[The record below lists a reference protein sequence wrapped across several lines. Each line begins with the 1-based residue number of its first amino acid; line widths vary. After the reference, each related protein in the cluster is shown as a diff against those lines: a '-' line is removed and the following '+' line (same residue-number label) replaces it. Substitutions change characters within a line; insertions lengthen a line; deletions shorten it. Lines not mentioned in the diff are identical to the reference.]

1 MKGAIKAVKLSVV
14 KKLRSGAE
22 DLMRDRKM
30 VTKFLVI
37 ILILLSAVA
46 LRVHEAGKAD
56 ITVDASDESVAVK
69 RIYVDVG
76 GAVKNPGVYE
86 IESSTR
92 LFEVIEMAGGLKSNA
107 DTDSINQ
114 ASFVE
119 DGEKIII
126 PSHRKSVELEGQSE
140 EAAGE
145 PDTGAETESDSD
157 SDSGTESGTESGTDV
172 TSGVNSSGLVNIN
185 AATKEE
191 LMTLN
196 GIGEVMAERIIEYRT
211 GNRFKSI
218 EDIKSVKGIG
228 DATFSKIKESITV

>member
-37 ILILLSAVA
+37 VLILLSAVA

-56 ITVDASDESVAVK
+56 ITVDAADESVAVK

-157 SDSGTESGTESGTDV
+157 SGTESRTESGTDV

>member
-37 ILILLSAVA
+37 VLILLSAVA

-56 ITVDASDESVAVK
+56 ITVDAADESVAVK

-76 GAVKNPGVYE
+76 GAVKKPGVYE

-126 PSHRKSVELEGQSE
+126 PSHRKSVELEGQSV

-145 PDTGAETESDSD
+145 PDTGAETE

>member
-37 ILILLSAVA
+37 VLILLSAVA

-56 ITVDASDESVAVK
+56 ITVDAADESVAVK

-145 PDTGAETESDSD
+145 PDTGAETESDS
-157 SDSGTESGTESGTDV
+157 GTESGTESGTDV